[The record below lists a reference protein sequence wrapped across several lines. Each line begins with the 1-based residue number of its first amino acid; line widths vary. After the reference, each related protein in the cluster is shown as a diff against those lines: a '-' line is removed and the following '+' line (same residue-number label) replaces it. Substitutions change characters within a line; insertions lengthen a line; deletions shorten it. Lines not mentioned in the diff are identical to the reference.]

1 MTDKNTFAG
10 NYKHRSRIAPF
21 YQQLKT
27 RITITH
33 PFHPRSGEQFEL
45 AQYRR
50 SWGRECVEC
59 LDGDG
64 RVITIP
70 LAWTDAADQ
79 ADPFV
84 ALAAG
89 RSYFRVED
97 LARLA
102 EMIGSLKS
110 CKEIEG

>member
-1 MTDKNTFAG
+1 MTDKNTFGG
-10 NYKHRSRIAPF
+10 NSKHRSRIAPF

-45 AQYRR
+45 AQYRG

-64 RVITIP
+64 RAITIP
-70 LAWTDAADQ
+70 LAWTDAANE

-97 LARLA
+97 LMRLA
-102 EMIGSLKS
+102 EMIERLKS
-110 CKEIEG
+110 GKEGEA

>member
-1 MTDKNTFAG
+1 MKDKTGGIYRN
-10 NYKHRSRIAPF
+10 KHSSRIAPF

-33 PFHPRSGEQFEL
+33 PFHPRFGEQFEL
-45 AQYRR
+45 AQYRG

-59 LDGDG
+59 IDGDG

-70 LAWTDAADQ
+70 LTWTDAAAH

-84 ALAAG
+84 ELAAG

-97 LARLA
+97 LVRLT
-102 EMIGSLKS
+102 EMIQGLK
-110 CKEIEG
+110 

>member
-1 MTDKNTFAG
+1 MRGRNTFVG
-10 NYKHRSRIAPF
+10 NYKKSSRIAPF

-33 PFHPRSGEQFEL
+33 PFHPRSGVQFEL
-45 AQYRR
+45 AQYRA

-59 LDGDG
+59 IDGDG

-70 LAWTDAADQ
+70 LTWTDAAAH

-84 ALAAG
+84 ELAAG

-97 LARLA
+97 LVRLT
-102 EMIGSLKS
+102 EMIQGLKS
-110 CKEIEG
+110 